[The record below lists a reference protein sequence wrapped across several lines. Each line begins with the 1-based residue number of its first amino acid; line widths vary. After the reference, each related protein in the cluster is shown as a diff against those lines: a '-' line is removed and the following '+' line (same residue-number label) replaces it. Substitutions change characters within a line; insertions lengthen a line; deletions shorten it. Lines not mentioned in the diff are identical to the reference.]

1 MLDVKINFE
10 LDDLTKDLQSVAS
23 EIVWTAGN
31 ELLDKWKDEA
41 RSGLNRSRAKYMS
54 GLGIEAAEAGPDE
67 AAVDVF
73 LKGELPVAIEEGSRA
88 YDIKK
93 GFDDRKVIPLEIGVG
108 ATELPG
114 IDTGQE
120 LRTFFKRSE
129 SLVQRKTIRR
139 EFFGKPDY
147 QANVRIKR
155 KLFEGAERIT
165 RDRPS
170 FNPASTHVVFRTI
183 NKSDPQSFIHPGFTP
198 RNYADK
204 ALGNWMWIP
213 LLTEL

>member
-1 MLDVKINFE
+1 MDHL
-10 LDDLTKDLQSVAS
+10 
-23 EIVWTAGN
+23 GN

-54 GLGIEAAEAGPDE
+54 GLGIEAADAGPDE
-67 AAVDVF
+67 AAVNVY
-73 LKGELPVAIEEGSRA
+73 LEGEFPVAVEEGSRS

-93 GFDDRKVIPLEIGVG
+93 GFNDRQVIPLEIGVG

-114 IDTGQE
+114 KDTGQE

-129 SLVQRKTIRR
+129 SLVQRKTMRG
-139 EFFGKPDY
+139 EFFGKTDTFG
-147 QANVRIKR
+147 ANVRIKR

-204 ALGNWMWIP
+204 ALSKLDVDSIVDRIVK
-213 LLTEL
+213 